1 MNCSIDAWLEN
12 GAARLRIVDADSG
25 RVRLEWSFAEAARR
39 GACASCNPLDDG
51 ARAALDELMNGF
63 FLLACADA
71 VRSGRA
77 PVRCPLAA
85 AEAEPPMLRITA
97 SAA

>member
-25 RVRLEWSFAEAARR
+25 RVRLDWSYAEAARR
-39 GACASCNPLDDG
+39 SACASCNPLDEG
-51 ARAALDELMNGF
+51 ARAALDELINGL

-71 VRSGRA
+71 LRSGRA
-77 PVRCPLAA
+77 PAGCPLAA
-85 AEAEPPMLRITA
+85 AAEPPVPRITA